1 MDDILEFRP
10 ATEQERIYT
19 YAQTHELYMHSAC
32 VGRLRGDF
40 DSGGYGFYTTWEDHH
55 GAEKTAEFKA
65 EFDRVVNA
73 LRDPSAYHGVLFSR
87 DAMRAFCG
95 TQPDSAMHGNYT
107 TEYAFR
113 VNTEKYAYV
122 MRLNPTKGDY
132 NFYIFC
138 YEKRRLDR
146 FLADSAKGIRFI
158 TPHYKEIFRIPDGD
172 QIRII
177 RPEGDYIDRTVRFI
191 DEYHMEVGFLSQAN
205 IYHICEFAERMEQNG
220 STVIPLRSSLPKECY
235 STLPST
241 GEIILIKRGDKGYY
255 PADVQ
260 GHGVGTVDNREI
272 VDALNRESGVTRAQE
287 AAMQAGSIFGWA
299 TPAADPKNY
308 NEKGELLKPGRPERG
323 EAR

>member
-40 DSGGYGFYTTWEDHH
+40 DSGGYGFFTTWEDHY
-55 GAEKTAEFKA
+55 GAEKTPEFKA

-73 LRDPSAYHGVLFSR
+73 LRDPSAYKGVLFNR
-87 DAMRAFCG
+87 DAMRAYCG
-95 TQPDSAMHGNYT
+95 TQPDSAMNGNYT

-138 YEKRRLDR
+138 YDRQRLDR
-146 FLADSAKGIRFI
+146 FLVDSAKGVRFI
-158 TPHYKEIFRIPDGD
+158 DPHYRELFRIPDGD

-177 RPEGDYIDRTVRFI
+177 RPEGDYIDHI
-191 DEYHMEVGFLSQAN
+191 EVGFLSQGN

-272 VDALNRESGVTRAQE
+272 VDALNRESGVTKAQE

-299 TPAADPKNY
+299 APAADPKNY
-308 NEKGELLKPGRPERG
+308 NEDGTPKKQHPERG

>member
-1 MDDILEFRP
+1 MEDILELRP

-32 VGRLRGDF
+32 LGHLRGDF

-55 GAEKTAEFKA
+55 GAEKTPEFKA

-87 DAMRAFCG
+87 DAMRAYCG

-113 VNTEKYAYV
+113 VNTEKYAYI
-122 MRLNPTKGDY
+122 MRLNHTKGDY

-158 TPHYKEIFRIPDGD
+158 TPH
-172 QIRII
+172 
-177 RPEGDYIDRTVRFI
+177 
-191 DEYHMEVGFLSQAN
+191 
-205 IYHICEFAERMEQNG
+205 
-220 STVIPLRSSLPKECY
+220 
-235 STLPST
+235 
-241 GEIILIKRGDKGYY
+241 
-255 PADVQ
+255 
-260 GHGVGTVDNREI
+260 
-272 VDALNRESGVTRAQE
+272 
-287 AAMQAGSIFGWA
+287 
-299 TPAADPKNY
+299 
-308 NEKGELLKPGRPERG
+308 
-323 EAR
+323 